1 MAKFIAFVSSA
12 ALLFL
17 LLKPGG
23 PVFHKTLDAPAMLL
37 EIKGLNELV
46 SVRYTVQKVVGMNE
60 EKSPLGSEKILLMVQ
75 GKVLAGVDLAALS
88 ARDVKMPQKNAAVI
102 KLGAP
107 RILEAFLDEK
117 YTKVWDRHITWWTPW
132 VSPSPDL
139 EHNARMQALAD
150 VRTTA
155 LQMGILV
162 DACNNAEADIRKV
175 LGAFGIDKVD
185 FQ

>member
-1 MAKFIAFVSSA
+1 MAKFIAIVSSA

-23 PVFHKTLDAPAMLL
+23 PIFHRTLDAPAMLL

-46 SVRYTVQKVVGMNE
+46 TVRYTVQKVVGMNE
-60 EKSPLGSEKILLMVQ
+60 NKSPIGSEKILLQVQ
-75 GKVLAGVDLAALS
+75 GKVLAGVDLSSLTPS
-88 ARDVKMPQKNAAVI
+88 AVSLAHKNAAVI
-102 KLGAP
+102 KLSPP
-107 RILEAFLDEK
+107 RILEAFLDER

-139 EHNARMQALAD
+139 EHNARMQALED
-150 VRTTA
+150 VKKSA
-155 LQMGILV
+155 VQMGILN
-162 DACNNAEADIRKV
+162 DACTNAQADIRKV
-175 LGAFGIDKVD
+175 LGAFGISQVD